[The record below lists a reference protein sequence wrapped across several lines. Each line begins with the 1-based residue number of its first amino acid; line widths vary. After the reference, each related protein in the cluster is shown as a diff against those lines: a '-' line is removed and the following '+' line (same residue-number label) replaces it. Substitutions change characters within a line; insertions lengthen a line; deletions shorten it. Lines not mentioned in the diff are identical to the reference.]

1 LPRGCLAKQR
11 LPKTILTERTTLNP
25 TLYQALV
32 YAHILGVILLAGNIT
47 ITAFWKVLA
56 DMTKEAKQIAFA
68 NRAVIVADWLFTLP
82 GIVLTLVGG
91 IGISLMGQWPL
102 FEVSWLSWS
111 VFWFIVAGLLWM
123 IFLIPLQI
131 RQSRAAKL
139 FAETG
144 DIPDSYW
151 RDAKWW
157 ISIGLIATIPL
168 LIVLYLMVFKP

>member
-1 LPRGCLAKQR
+1 MGLLPDDFRFIGN
-11 LPKTILTERTTLNP
+11 ILNP

-32 YAHILGVILLAGNIT
+32 YVHILGVILLAGNIT

-56 DMTKEAKQIAFA
+56 DMTKDAKQIAFA
-68 NRAVIVADWLFTLP
+68 NRAVIIADWLFTLP

-91 IGISLMGQWPL
+91 IGISMIGQWPL

-111 VFWFIVAGLLWM
+111 LFWFVVAGLIWM
-123 IFLIPLQI
+123 IFLIPLQV
-131 RQSRAAKL
+131 RQNRAAKL

-151 RDAKWW
+151 RDATWW
-157 ISIGLIATIPL
+157 ITIGLIATIPL
-168 LIVLYLMVFKP
+168 LIILYLMVFKP

>member
-1 LPRGCLAKQR
+1 MPHVGLPIWHLLDYIRSEGY
-11 LPKTILTERTTLNP
+11 TLNF
-25 TLYQALV
+25 TLYQALL

-56 DMTKEAKQIAFA
+56 DMTKDAKQIAFA
-68 NRAVIVADWLFTLP
+68 NRAVIIADWLFTLP

-91 IGISLMGQWPL
+91 IGISWMGQWPL

-111 VFWFIVAGLLWM
+111 VFWFVVAGLLWM

-151 RDAKWW
+151 RDARWW
-157 ISIGLIATIPL
+157 IAIGLIATIPL
-168 LIVLYLMVFKP
+168 LIILYLMVFKP

>member
-1 LPRGCLAKQR
+1 V
-11 LPKTILTERTTLNP
+11 NN
-25 TLYQALV
+25 TLYQTLV

-56 DMTKEAKQIAFA
+56 DMTKDAKLIAFA
-68 NRAVIVADWLFTLP
+68 NRGVIIADWIFTLS
-82 GIVLTLVGG
+82 GIVLTLGGG

-111 VFWFIVAGLLWM
+111 VFWFVAAGFLWM
-123 IFLIPLQI
+123 VFLVPLQI
-131 RQSRAAKL
+131 RQMRSAKI

-151 RDAKWW
+151 RDANRW
-157 ISIGLIATIPL
+157 ITIGLIATVPL
-168 LIVLYLMVFKP
+168 LIILYLMVVKP